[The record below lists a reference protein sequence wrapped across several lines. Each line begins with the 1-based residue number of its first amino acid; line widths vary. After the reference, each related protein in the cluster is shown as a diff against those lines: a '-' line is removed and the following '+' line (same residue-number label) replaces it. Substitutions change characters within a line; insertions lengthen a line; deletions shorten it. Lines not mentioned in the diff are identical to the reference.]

1 MVEKWFRLSAFCVLL
16 VDGKDINSVIG
27 PGFAH
32 ETGAS
37 HVVHLIDMGD
47 QILFYRL

>member
-1 MVEKWFRLSAFCVLL
+1 MVEKCFRLSAFCVLL

-37 HVVHLIDMGD
+37 LLVHLINMGD